1 MFFGRKKLLLVLSI
15 CQFHSVVFNYSYKYH
30 TDRVMKL
37 ISLLAYEKRSYPP
50 RSYTSDEALGE
61 VLRLLAEGINIT
73 NDENGDL
80 EELDFTVEESE
91 RVELDSDNRTET
103 VETDSERTSSW

>member
-15 CQFHSVVFNYSYKYH
+15 CQFHSVVFNYSCKYH
-30 TDRVMKL
+30 AARVMKL
-37 ISLLAYEKRSYPP
+37 ILLLAYEKRSYPP

-61 VLRLLAEGINIT
+61 VLRLFAEGINIT
-73 NDENGDL
+73 NENGDL

-91 RVELDSDNRTET
+91 RVELDLDNGTET